1 MVLFMDSTQL
11 SIAVLFKRIG
21 PYHQA
26 RLKQAARRLN
36 LVAIEFSSADDEYS
50 WSLVREMAFPRFA
63 LFEDA
68 DVMTKSPAEIAQ
80 RLHMALEKVR
90 PDVVAVP
97 GWSAPG
103 ALIAISW
110 CLGSGVPI
118 IMMSDSTAIDA
129 PRRALGEWVKRR
141 ILRFCGAALVAGTPQ
156 STYLRALDV
165 EPDRIFLGYDVVDNA
180 HFANGADSSRLND
193 SDLRKEYSLPKR
205 YFLASSRFIEE
216 KNLCVLVE
224 AYARYRQ
231 DAGDGARGLVIL
243 GDGNLRASLVEQISA
258 LGLEKAVRLP
268 GFVQYDDLPSYY
280 GLAEA
285 FILASISETWG
296 LVVNEAM
303 AAGLP
308 VILSERCGCASNL
321 VEQEGNGYLFDPLD
335 VAGLSNLM
343 GRMASDGHD
352 REAMGRRSREIIANW
367 DLDRFAHGLDAA
379 ARAALTAPRPRTSWL
394 DRLLLQ
400 ALARRRAFGSRS
412 QLVG

>member
-1 MVLFMDSTQL
+1 MDSTRL

-26 RLKQAARRLN
+26 RLNQAARWLN

-50 WSLVREMAFPRFA
+50 WSLVREMACPKIA

-68 DVMTKSPAEIAQ
+68 DVMAKPPAEIAQ
-80 RLHMALEKVR
+80 RLHTALAKVR

-97 GWSAPG
+97 GWSTPG

-110 CLGSGVPI
+110 CLGSGIPI
-118 IMMSDSTAIDA
+118 IMMSDSTAINA
-129 PRRALGEWVKRR
+129 PRRAWGEWVKRR
-141 ILRFCGAALVAGTPQ
+141 ILRLCGAALVAGTPH
-156 STYLRALDV
+156 STYLRTLDV
-165 EPDRIFLGYDVVDNA
+165 DPDRIFLGYDVVDNE
-180 HFANGADSSRLND
+180 HFSNGADSSRLND
-193 SDLRKEYSLPKR
+193 SHLRKKYSLPKR
-205 YFLASSRFIEE
+205 YFLASGRFIGE
-216 KNLCVLVE
+216 KNLFVLVE
-224 AYARYRQ
+224 AYAQYRR

-243 GDGNLRASLVEQISA
+243 GDGDLRVSLVEHISA
-258 LGLEKAVRLP
+258 LGLREAVRLP

-296 LVVNEAM
+296 LVVNEVM

-308 VILSERCGCASNL
+308 VIVSERCGCSSDL
-321 VEQEGNGYLFDPLD
+321 VEHEGNGYLFDPLD

-343 GRMASDGHD
+343 GRMASDGYD

-367 DLDRFAHGLDAA
+367 DLDRFTHGLDAA
-379 ARAALTAPRPRTSWL
+379 ARAALTAPRSRASWL

-400 ALARRRAFGSRS
+400 ALAQRRISGR
-412 QLVG
+412 

>member
-1 MVLFMDSTQL
+1 MDSTRL
-11 SIAVLFKRIG
+11 SVAVLFKRIG

-26 RLKQAARRLN
+26 RLKQAARRLD

-80 RLHMALEKVR
+80 RLYTTLAKVR

-110 CLGSGVPI
+110 CLGSGVPS

-129 PRRALGEWVKRR
+129 PRRALGEWAKRR
-141 ILRFCGAALVAGTPQ
+141 ILRLCGAALVAGTPQ

-193 SDLRKEYSLPKR
+193 SYLRKEYSLPKR
-205 YFLASSRFIEE
+205 YFLASSRFIGK
-216 KNLCVLVE
+216 KNLFVLVE

-231 DAGDGARGLVIL
+231 RQDTGDGVCGLVIL
-243 GDGNLRASLVEQISA
+243 GDGALRASLVEQISA
-258 LGLEKAVRLP
+258 LGLREAVRLP
-268 GFVQYDDLPSYY
+268 GFMQYDDLPLYY

-285 FILASISETWG
+285 FVHASTVEQWG
-296 LVVNEAM
+296 LVINEAM

-308 VILSERCGCASNL
+308 VIVSERCGCASNL
-321 VEQEGNGYLFDPLD
+321 VEHEGNGYLFDPLD

-394 DRLLLQ
+394 ARLLLQ